1 MTHYHA
7 VVWLDHAQAKVFQF
21 NPTDVQA
28 KVVHAHGGAQGHIH
42 HRAGVTGSG
51 HSHGDPAFF
60 KSVEDALSGVSEVLV
75 LGPGAAKQEFVHH
88 IGEHAKPLAKK
99 IAAVETVDHLT
110 DNQIVAHARAY
121 FDRTDRMRPQ
131 KG

>member
-21 NPTDVQA
+21 NPSDVQS
-28 KVVHAHGGAQGHIH
+28 KVVHAPAGEGHLH
-42 HRAGVTGSG
+42 HKAGVIGAGKG
-51 HSHGDPAFF
+51 HGNPAFF
-60 KSVEDALSGVSEVLV
+60 ASVEQALEGAGEVLV
-75 LGPGAAKQEFVHH
+75 IGPGTAKQEFVHH
-88 IGEHAKPLAKK
+88 AEKHAKSLAKK
-99 IAAVETVDHLT
+99 VAAVETVDHLT

>member
-21 NPTDVQA
+21 NTSDIQA
-28 KVVHAHGGAQGHIH
+28 KVLHAAAGHMPHKAGGVG
-42 HRAGVTGSG
+42 AGKG
-51 HSHGDPAFF
+51 HGDPAFF
-60 KSVEDALSGVSEVLV
+60 TSVEQALDGAGEVLV

-88 IGEHAKPLAKK
+88 VEKHAKSLAKK
-99 IAAVETVDHLT
+99 IATVETVDRLT

>member
-21 NPTDVQA
+21 NPDKVDS
-28 KVVHAHGGAQGHIH
+28 KVVHAHGGAGGHIH
-42 HRAGVTGSG
+42 HKAGVTGSG

-60 KSVEDALSGVSEVLV
+60 SAVEQALAGVGEVLV
-75 LGPGAAKQEFVHH
+75 LGPGTAKQEFVHH
-88 IGEHAKPLAKK
+88 VDKHAKDLAKK
-99 IAAVETVDHLT
+99 IVAVETADHLT
-110 DNQIVAHARAY
+110 DHQIVAQARAY
-121 FDRTDRMRPQ
+121 FDRTDKTRPQ

>member
-1 MTHYHA
+1 MSHYHA

-21 NPTDVQA
+21 NPSDVEA
-28 KVVHAHGGAQGHIH
+28 KVVHAPGQQGHIH
-42 HRAGVTGSG
+42 HKAGVTGSG
-51 HSHGDPAFF
+51 HSHGDPVFF
-60 KSVEDALSGVSEVLV
+60 KSVEAALSGASEVLV
-75 LGPGAAKQEFVHH
+75 LGPGAAKQEFASHV
-88 IGEHAKPLAKK
+88 EKHAKPLAKK